1 LKHSTSPSRTV
12 ILLTDGVNNVPTLEP
27 ETAAKLAQSLDV
39 RVYTVAIGREG
50 MVPYP
55 VDDPVF
61 GRRTRQVETK
71 IDLELLRNIA
81 DLTGGSMFQAKD
93 PEALEEIFRTIDG
106 LETARYETTV
116 STWYRER
123 MAWFAVPA
131 LLLFLLEGLLSAT
144 WLRRVP

>member
-1 LKHSTSPSRTV
+1 
-12 ILLTDGVNNVPTLEP
+12 
-27 ETAAKLAQSLDV
+27 
-39 RVYTVAIGREG
+39 

-71 IDLELLRNIA
+71 LDLALLKRIA
-81 DLTGGSMFQAKD
+81 DLTGGNMYQATD
-93 PEALEEIFRTIDG
+93 PEALQEIFRTIDA
-106 LETARYETTV
+106 LETARYETTI

-123 MAWFAVPA
+123 MIWFALPA
-131 LLLFLLEGLLSAT
+131 FLLFLMEGILAAT